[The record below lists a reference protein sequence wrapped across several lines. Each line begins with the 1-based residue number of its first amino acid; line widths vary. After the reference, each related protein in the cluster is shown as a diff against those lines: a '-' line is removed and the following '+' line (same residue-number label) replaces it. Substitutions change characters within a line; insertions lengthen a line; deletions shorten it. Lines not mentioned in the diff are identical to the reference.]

1 MINDGKGRK
10 ISFKNCIF
18 IYKKENND
26 TQKIGFKT
34 NDTAYKNTYNYP
46 LVDEVSFAFDI
57 NDKLKSVK
65 IEWK

>member
-34 NDTAYKNTYNYP
+34 NDTNLIKTP
-46 LVDEVSFAFDI
+46 I
-57 NDKLKSVK
+57 
-65 IEWK
+65 IIH